1 MNKKIQTVLFSFVF
15 GVMPFIVNAAE
26 VSDRIDCNTLQSKIN
41 ELSAVSSP
49 DESQADELKKL
60 QDQYRA
66 NCSKTASGRR
76 TSTSVRAS
84 TSSATAT
91 QAETPVVA
99 ETVVLTA
106 QGALDT
112 YIKGRQDLC
121 SELQADINT
130 LTSAGSDDSE
140 IKPLQN
146 QYDKDCTDIDKSQV
160 EEVDAETAAANVAA
174 GLCTDGSKPNR
185 FGCCDGETF
194 KDMGNLVFA
203 CCPDDGGECY
213 PPITSGGAI

>member
-15 GVMPFIVNAAE
+15 GVMPFIVNAAA

-49 DESQADELKKL
+49 DEGQADELKKL

-66 NCSKTASGRR
+66 NCSKAASGRR
-76 TSTSVRAS
+76 TSTSVRTS

-130 LTSAGSDDSE
+130 LTSAGSGDSE